1 MNMLVLF
8 RGFSLAGFFTLHVHR
23 ILFFCLVV
31 VTLFGCASA
40 NISLPAVVEQ
50 PTELSLPG
58 KVVWRDLITHKPEES
73 RRFYEGL
80 FGWDFEDVGVKVG
93 PFRSVNYT
101 LIRHEGL
108 LIGGMVDAN
117 LLGRGDADQISQWV
131 VVMSVKDVDAAV
143 ATAAAEGGTV
153 RHLPVDLDTR
163 GRLAIIEDAQGAELA
178 LLQTRDGDPPDAP
191 LGIGNFLWDE
201 VWSSDPEG
209 SVGFYQKLTGLKQV
223 ESDDMQ
229 IGDYLLLASG
239 DTPRVGVLPTP
250 LPELPSTWV
259 SYVRVVDADAIT
271 AKVEALGGQV
281 IIGVTQRDIGGEA
294 ALIVDPSG
302 AGIAIQTWTP
312 PAESARL

>member
-1 MNMLVLF
+1 M
-8 RGFSLAGFFTLHVHR
+8 
-23 ILFFCLVV
+23 
-31 VTLFGCASA
+31 
-40 NISLPAVVEQ
+40 VEQ
-50 PTELSLPG
+50 PTGLSLPG
-58 KVVWRDLITHKPEES
+58 KVVWRDLITHKPQES

-80 FGWDFEDVGVKVG
+80 FGWQFEDVGVQVG

-117 LLGRGDADQISQWV
+117 LLGRADADKISQWV

-143 ATAAAEGGTV
+143 TTAAAEGGTV
-153 RHLPVDLDTR
+153 RHLPVDLDSR

-178 LLQTRDGDPPDAP
+178 LLQTRDGDPADAP

-201 VWSSDPEG
+201 VWSSDPTG
-209 SVGFYQKLTGLKQV
+209 SVSFYQKLAGLQKA
-223 ESDDMQ
+223 ES
-229 IGDYLLLASG
+229 GNYLVLNSG

-259 SYVRVVDADAIT
+259 SYVRVADADAIT

-281 IIGVTQRDIGGEA
+281 IIGVTQRDVGGEA

-312 PAESARL
+312 RSESTRI